1 MVELRW
7 KRWSWVGTVAFEW
20 EYPHPY
26 TPACASWTSS
36 PLLIFIAKHHLR
48 ADLYLP
54 QVLALLGEW
63 AWKVIQE
70 QDRELFTRAMESH
83 IRRETWHPPTSRG
96 DDEAVTMPLLTSANG
111 ETLLTGDRA
120 GQAALHGL
128 LTKIRDIGLPLLA
141 VNRVETVD

>member
-7 KRWSWVGTVAFEW
+7 KRWSWVGAVAFGW

-26 TPACASWTSS
+26 TPARASWTSS
-36 PLLIFIAKHHLR
+36 PLLVFIAKHHLR
-48 ADLYLP
+48 TDLYLP
-54 QVLALLGEW
+54 QVLALLGER

-70 QDRELFTRAMESH
+70 QDRELFTRAVESH

-96 DDEAVTMPLLTSANG
+96 DDEAVIMSLLTSANG
-111 ETLLTGDRA
+111 ETLSSGPVA
-120 GQAALHGL
+120 GQATLHRV
-128 LTKIRDIGLPLLA
+128 LTKIRDVGLPLLA